1 MIVLIFPYQTPFLLP
16 HVFYFPPNLHFPQLI
31 TGLCLL
37 WPGQDRGQRSLMG
50 TAVFSLVALV
60 REEWCVFVLWSSCA
74 FYTLWSSGLT
84 PGKGQHHLYICDHA
98 TAFSN
103 HLSIKFGGFPT
114 HVARK
119 KLSQFSPWRWS
130 NLFLNQAGTRYP
142 YHFLKD
148 KISRSCA
155 LCFFHLMCEV

>member
-1 MIVLIFPYQTPFLLP
+1 MSFISPQICIFPSLLQGSAYSGLGKTGGREAHGPHGHCSLFLGSSSERGVMRILTVIILVPF
-16 HVFYFPPNLHFPQLI
+16 
-31 TGLCLL
+31 
-37 WPGQDRGQRSLMG
+37 
-50 TAVFSLVALV
+50 
-60 REEWCVFVLWSSCA
+60 
-74 FYTLWSSGLT
+74 TLWSSGLT

-119 KLSQFSPWRWS
+119 KLSQFSSWRWS
-130 NLFLNQAGTRYP
+130 NLFLNQARMRYP
-142 YHFLKD
+142 YHFLRD
-148 KISRSCA
+148 KISRSYD